1 MPSGGGSNRK
11 KEKIIMKKRLLA
23 VLLTGVMAVSLLM
36 TGCQSTK
43 GLENDNI
50 KISVYKGVEVDK
62 VDKPSEVTDDD
73 VNTQIQSV
81 LDENATTKE
90 VTDRAVKKGDTATID
105 FVGKMNGKAFDGGSS
120 TDYPLEI
127 GSNSFIEGFEDSII
141 GHKIGDTFDWN
152 GKFPENYGSSDLA
165 GKDVTFTITVKSI
178 SKKNTPKL
186 TDKLVK
192 KVSKKSKTV
201 KEYKEEVKKSLE
213 EDNEKTYND
222 TLQQAAW
229 QKVLD
234 NTKVKKYPE
243 KDVKKIEDS
252 LISQYKSVAEA
263 YNMSYDDLIEQQMG
277 TTVEKFEKQVTKAA
291 KSSVKQTLVTKAIAD
306 KENIKLDDE
315 TYKTELKK
323 IADAY
328 GYDSVK
334 ALKKAASKSELKE
347 IALNDL
353 VKEWLANQCIQV
365 EASSSSSSSSSDS
378 SSSSSS
384 DSGN

>member
-1 MPSGGGSNRK
+1 
-11 KEKIIMKKRLLA
+11 MKKKVA
-23 VLLTGVMAVSLLM
+23 MLLTGVMAVSLMM
-36 TGCQSTK
+36 TGCQSAK
-43 GLENDNI
+43 GLETENV

-81 LDENATTKE
+81 LDENSTTEE
-90 VTDRAVKKGDTATID
+90 VTGRAVKKGDTATID
-105 FVGKMNGKAFDGGSS
+105 FVGKMNGEAFDGGSS
-120 TDYPLEI
+120 TDYPVEI
-127 GSNSFIEGFEDSII
+127 GSNSFIDGFEDSII
-141 GHKIGDTFDWN
+141 GHNAGDTFDWN

-178 SKKNTPKL
+178 SKKKTPKL

-192 KVSKKSKTV
+192 KVSKESKTV

-222 TLQQAAW
+222 SLQQAAW

-263 YNMSYDDLIEQQMG
+263 YNMSYDDLIKQQMG

-365 EASSSSSSSSSDS
+365 ETSSSSSSSSSDS

>member
-1 MPSGGGSNRK
+1 
-11 KEKIIMKKRLLA
+11 MKKKVA
-23 VLLTGVMAVSLLM
+23 MLLTGIMAVSLMM
-36 TGCQSTK
+36 TGCQSAK
-43 GLENDNI
+43 GLETDDI

-81 LDENATTKE
+81 LDENATTE
-90 VTDRAVKKGDTATID
+90 QITDRAVKKGDTATID
-105 FVGKMNGKAFDGGSS
+105 FVGKMNGEAFDGGSS

-127 GSNSFIEGFEDSII
+127 GSNSFIDGFEDSII

-178 SKKNTPKL
+178 SKKKTPKL

-201 KEYKEEVKKSLE
+201 KEYKAEVKKSLKE
-213 EDNEKTYND
+213 ENEKTYND
-222 TLQQAAW
+222 SLQQEAW
-229 QKVLD
+229 QKVIN
-234 NTKVKKYPE
+234 NTKVKKYPK

-252 LISQYKSVAEA
+252 LISQYKSIAKA
-263 YNMSYDDLIEQQMG
+263 YNMSYDDLIQQQMG
-277 TTVEKFEKQVTKAA
+277 TTVEKFEKQVHKAA

-306 KENIKLDDE
+306 KENIKLDDA

-323 IADAY
+323 IAKEY

-334 ALKKAASKSELKE
+334 ALKKAASKSDLKE
-347 IALNDL
+347 IALNNL
-353 VKEWLANQCIQV
+353 VKEWLADHCIQV
-365 EASSSSSSSSSDS
+365 EASSSSSSDSSSSSSSSSDS

-384 DSGN
+384 GN

>member
-1 MPSGGGSNRK
+1 
-11 KEKIIMKKRLLA
+11 MKKKVA
-23 VLLTGVMAVSLLM
+23 MLLTGVMAVSLMM
-36 TGCQSTK
+36 TGCQSAK
-43 GLENDNI
+43 GLETENI

-81 LDENATTKE
+81 LDENSTTEE
-90 VTDRAVKKGDTATID
+90 VTGRAVKKGDTATID
-105 FVGKMNGKAFDGGSS
+105 FVGKMNGEAFDGGSS

-127 GSNSFIEGFEDSII
+127 GSNSFIDGFEDSII
-141 GHKIGDTFDWN
+141 GHNAGDTFDWN
-152 GKFPENYGSSDLA
+152 GKFPENCGSSDLA

-178 SKKNTPKL
+178 SQKKTPKL
-186 TDKLVK
+186 TDKFVK
-192 KVSKKSKTV
+192 KVSKESKTV

-222 TLQQAAW
+222 SLQQAAW

-263 YNMSYDDLIEQQMG
+263 YNVSYDDLIKQQMG

-365 EASSSSSSSSSDS
+365 ETSSSSSSNSSSSSSSSDS

>member
-1 MPSGGGSNRK
+1 
-11 KEKIIMKKRLLA
+11 MKKKVA
-23 VLLTGVMAVSLLM
+23 MLLTGVMAVSLMM
-36 TGCQSTK
+36 TGCQSAK
-43 GLENDNI
+43 GLETENV

-81 LDENATTKE
+81 LDENSTTEE
-90 VTDRAVKKGDTATID
+90 VTGRAVKKGDTATID
-105 FVGKMNGKAFDGGSS
+105 FVGKMNGEAFDGGSS

-127 GSNSFIEGFEDSII
+127 GSNSFIDGFEDSII
-141 GHKIGDTFDWN
+141 GHTFDWN

-178 SKKNTPKL
+178 SKKKTPKL
-186 TDKLVK
+186 TDKFVK
-192 KVSKKSKTV
+192 KVSKESKTV
-201 KEYKEEVKKSLE
+201 EEYKEEVKKSLE

-222 TLQQAAW
+222 SLQQAAW

-252 LISQYKSVAEA
+252 LISQYKSVAKA

-365 EASSSSSSSSSDS
+365 ETSSSSSSSSSDS

>member
-1 MPSGGGSNRK
+1 
-11 KEKIIMKKRLLA
+11 MKKKVA
-23 VLLTGVMAVSLLM
+23 MLLTGVMAVSLLM

-222 TLQQAAW
+222 SLQQAAW

-365 EASSSSSSSSSDS
+365 ETSSSSSSNSSSSSSSSDS

>member
-1 MPSGGGSNRK
+1 
-11 KEKIIMKKRLLA
+11 MKKKVA
-23 VLLTGVMAVSLLM
+23 MLLTGVMAVSLLM

-105 FVGKMNGKAFDGGSS
+105 FVGKMNGEAFDGGSS

-222 TLQQAAW
+222 SLQQAAW

-334 ALKKAASKSELKE
+334 VLKKAASKSELKE

-365 EASSSSSSSSSDS
+365 EASSSSSSNSSSSSSSSDS

>member
-1 MPSGGGSNRK
+1 
-11 KEKIIMKKRLLA
+11 MKKKVA
-23 VLLTGVMAVSLLM
+23 MLLTGVMAVSLLM

-252 LISQYKSVAEA
+252 LISQYKSVAKA
-263 YNMSYDDLIEQQMG
+263 YNMSYDDLIKQQMG

-306 KENIKLDDE
+306 KENIKLDDA

-323 IADAY
+323 IAKEY

-334 ALKKAASKSELKE
+334 ALKKAASKSDLKE

-353 VKEWLANQCIQV
+353 VKEWLASQAQAAHQAQAVRQV
-365 EASSSSSSSSSDS
+365 QAVHQAQVTKVDRNRIE
-378 SSSSSS
+378 
-384 DSGN
+384 

>member
-1 MPSGGGSNRK
+1 
-11 KEKIIMKKRLLA
+11 MKKKVA
-23 VLLTGVMAVSLLM
+23 MLLTGVMAVSLLM

-252 LISQYKSVAEA
+252 LISQYKSVAKA

-306 KENIKLDDE
+306 KENIKLDDA

-323 IADAY
+323 IAKEY

-334 ALKKAASKSELKE
+334 ALKKAASKSDLKE

-365 EASSSSSSSSSDS
+365 ETSSSSSSNSSSSSSSSDS

>member
-1 MPSGGGSNRK
+1 
-11 KEKIIMKKRLLA
+11 MKKKVA
-23 VLLTGVMAVSLLM
+23 MLLTGVMAVSLLM

-252 LISQYKSVAEA
+252 LISQYKSVAKA
-263 YNMSYDDLIEQQMG
+263 YNMSYDDLIKQQMG

-365 EASSSSSSSSSDS
+365 ETSSSSSSNSSSSSSSSDS

>member
-1 MPSGGGSNRK
+1 
-11 KEKIIMKKRLLA
+11 MKKKVA
-23 VLLTGVMAVSLLM
+23 MLLTGVMAVSLLM

-105 FVGKMNGKAFDGGSS
+105 FVGKMNGEAFDGGSS

-222 TLQQAAW
+222 SLQQAAW

-252 LISQYKSVAEA
+252 LISQYKSVAKA
-263 YNMSYDDLIEQQMG
+263 YNMSYDDLIKQQMG

-306 KENIKLDDE
+306 KENIKLDDA

-323 IADAY
+323 IAKEY

-334 ALKKAASKSELKE
+334 ALKKAASKSDLKE
-347 IALNDL
+347 IALHDL
-353 VKEWLANQCIQV
+353 VKEWLAHQCIKV
-365 EASSSSSSSSSDS
+365 ASRSSSSSSS
-378 SSSSSS
+378 
-384 DSGN
+384 GN

>member
-1 MPSGGGSNRK
+1 
-11 KEKIIMKKRLLA
+11 MKKKVA
-23 VLLTGVMAVSLLM
+23 MLLTGVMAVSLMM
-36 TGCQSTK
+36 TGCQSAK
-43 GLENDNI
+43 GLETENV

-81 LDENATTKE
+81 LDENSTTEE
-90 VTDRAVKKGDTATID
+90 VTGRAVKKGDTATID
-105 FVGKMNGKAFDGGSS
+105 FVGKMNGEAFDGGSS

-127 GSNSFIEGFEDSII
+127 GSNSFIDGFEDSII
-141 GHKIGDTFDWN
+141 GHNAGDTFDWN
-152 GKFPENYGSSDLA
+152 EKFPENYGSSDLA

-178 SKKNTPKL
+178 SKKKTPKL
-186 TDKLVK
+186 TDKFVK
-192 KVSKKSKTV
+192 KVSKESKTV

-222 TLQQAAW
+222 SLQQAAW

-365 EASSSSSSSSSDS
+365 EASSGSSSGSSSSSSSSDS